1 MSSAI
6 TGATPSLAD
15 EDAVRH
21 VYQRFETAFRQG
33 DVEGMATVVA
43 EDAVFVW
50 DDIEVLDRTALTA
63 QFAAN
68 VAGVWKGADAT
79 HTIRGVKFLSP
90 EVAMAWGS
98 YAVVLHDGSRMHGQ
112 IMNTFIK
119 RNGQWLIV
127 SEQTSSAPSGG

>member
-1 MSSAI
+1 
-6 TGATPSLAD
+6 
-15 EDAVRH
+15 
-21 VYQRFETAFRQG
+21 
-33 DVEGMATVVA
+33 MATVLA
-43 EDAVFVW
+43 EDAVFAW
-50 DDIEVLDRTALTA
+50 DQLEVLGLTALTA

-79 HTIRGVKFLSP
+79 HTIRGVQLLSP

-98 YAVVLHDGSRMHGQ
+98 YAVVLHDGSTLYGH

-127 SEQTSSAPSGG
+127 AEQTSSAPS